1 MRITTLVG
9 ASVLTFFAPAVALA
23 FDAAAPDATA
33 GMSGGPAGGGAPGAS
48 GVGGP
53 AAEMKPNT
61 IPSPSGS
68 PSPSSESD
76 PAERSAKSIECSQKA
91 EAQGLHGKPR
101 RRFMHECKH
110 GA

>member
-9 ASVLTFFAPAVALA
+9 ASVLTFFAPAVGLAL
-23 FDAAAPDATA
+23 DAAAPSATA
-33 GMSGGPAGGGAPGAS
+33 GMSGGAAGGGAPGGGES
-48 GVGGP
+48 GP
-53 AAEMKPNT
+53 AVEVKPNT
-61 IPSPSGS
+61 VLSPSGS
-68 PSPSSESD
+68 PSLSSESD
-76 PAERSAKSIECSQKA
+76 PAARSEKSIECSQKA

>member
-9 ASVLTFFAPAVALA
+9 ASALTFFAPAVALA
-23 FDAAAPDATA
+23 FDAAAPNATA
-33 GMSGGPAGGGAPGAS
+33 GMSGGPAGGGAAGG

-53 AAEMKPNT
+53 TVEMKPNPV
-61 IPSPSGS
+61 PSPSGS
-68 PSPSSESD
+68 PLPESD